1 LYIGEPEAL
10 TAFLASNS
18 LSRDGLSEGELA
30 RAKTEE
36 IEGIREGVAE
46 LTAEKNTPLLT
57 YIIVTKRHHIRFQ
70 PVNERDGGKT
80 GNAPSGTLVNHD
92 IVSPDKA
99 QPEFY
104 LLSQGGLLGTSVPAR
119 YTVLLDEQVKRDEQ
133 GRKLVDD
140 AGFYVTVP
148 LGGHTQQTNL
158 YNLSYLLCH
167 TQQRAT
173 RVVSL
178 PTPVYY
184 AHLVAAR
191 GDFHFDC
198 SDEQF
203 PQDVH
208 GNPMAQTL
216 DWYRHPSRFQ
226 PVHGALK
233 RSMYF
238 T

>member
-1 LYIGEPEAL
+1 VY
-10 TAFLASNS
+10 
-18 LSRDGLSEGELA
+18 RDGLSEGELA
-30 RAKTEE
+30 RAKADE
-36 IEGIREGVAE
+36 IEGVRDGVAE
-46 LTAEKNTPLLT
+46 MVAESDATLIT

-70 PVNERDGGKT
+70 PVDERDGGRT
-80 GNAPSGTLVNHD
+80 GNAPSGTLVNRD
-92 IVSPDKA
+92 IVSPDRD

-119 YTVLLDEQVKRDEQ
+119 YTVLLDEQVKRDEKGQ
-133 GRKLVDD
+133 KLRDATGRLVKTPF
-140 AGFYVTVP
+140 GS
-148 LGGHTQQTNL
+148 QQTI
-158 YNLSYLLCH
+158 YNLSFLLCH

-198 SDEQF
+198 SDDEY
-203 PQDVH
+203 PQDAH
-208 GNPMAQTL
+208 GNPVPQTL
-216 DWYRHPSRFQ
+216 DWYRDPTRFR

-233 RSMYF
+233 GSMYF